1 VLVVVLDPFPPASSE
16 RRILSNP
23 QPPLSRPPSSS
34 TELDCD
40 VPIHSCSFYRFPRWQ
55 QSTNASVAS
64 FVHVCPLPIV
74 ALDRH
79 GKSSRTRTRTR
90 TSTIRVGFPPPL
102 LCGAEITIDVTDD
115 RGDRDM
121 RRDYFHHRAD
131 YTLLAVTSPRR
142 RRIRTLSVVGK
153 ASRLTFRIV
162 LVLVLVVVLDP
173 FPPASSE
180 RRILS
185 NPQPLL
191 SRPPSSSIEQDC
203 DVPTQS
209 CSFYRFPRWR
219 QTHPSLPSFTS
230 LLCRSSR
237 STGTAKARAGER

>member
-1 VLVVVLDPFPPASSE
+1 VTCPSIRARFIDSRDGNKAQTHPSPASFTSV
-16 RRILSNP
+16 
-23 QPPLSRPPSSS
+23 LSR
-34 TELDCD
+34 
-40 VPIHSCSFYRFPRWQ
+40 
-55 QSTNASVAS
+55 
-64 FVHVCPLPIV
+64 
-74 ALDRH
+74 
-79 GKSSRTRTRTR
+79 SSR
-90 TSTIRVGFPPPL
+90 STGTAKARERERERERGRARLGWGFPPPL

-153 ASRLTFRIV
+153 ASRLTFRI
-162 LVLVLVVVLDP
+162 VLVLVVVLDP